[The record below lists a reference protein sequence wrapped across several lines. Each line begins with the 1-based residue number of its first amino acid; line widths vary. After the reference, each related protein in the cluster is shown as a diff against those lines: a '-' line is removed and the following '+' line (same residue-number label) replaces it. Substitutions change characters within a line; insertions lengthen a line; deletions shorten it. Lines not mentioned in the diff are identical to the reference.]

1 MKCSISLLA
10 GALLA
15 VSFSASALELDSQ
28 EVGYNIE
35 ARGARPVVAQL
46 GKAGQFSAVEN
57 SIRLGDDNWIA
68 LAPKLAGGGN
78 AGFTA
83 GIKSALSAA
92 LIYNPAAVL
101 QALNKGNDLPL
112 NDICTAPPEVQGDT
126 AITSF
131 RERAARALST
141 VRVGDLSAPR
151 DACIAALKG

>member
-15 VSFSASALELDSQ
+15 VSFASSARALDSQ

-35 ARGARPVVAQL
+35 ARGAAPVVAQL
-46 GKAGQFSAVEN
+46 AKAGQLQAVED
-57 SIRLGDDNWIA
+57 SIRLGDDSWIA
-68 LAPKLAGGGN
+68 LAPKLANGGN
-78 AGFTA
+78 ARFTT
-83 GIKSALSAA
+83 GIKSALSSA
-92 LIYNPAAVL
+92 LVYNPAAVL
-101 QALNKGNDLPL
+101 HALNKGNNLPI

-131 RERAARALST
+131 RQRATHALSM

>member
-15 VSFSASALELDSQ
+15 VSFSASAMALDSQ

-57 SIRLGDDNWIA
+57 SIRLGTTAGLPWR
-68 LAPKLAGGGN
+68 PLAGGGN

>member
-15 VSFSASALELDSQ
+15 VSFSASALTLDSQ

-78 AGFTA
+78 AGF
-83 GIKSALSAA
+83 KSALSAA

-112 NDICTAPPEVQGDT
+112 KDICTAPPEVQGDT

>member
-15 VSFSASALELDSQ
+15 VSFSASAMALDSQ
-28 EVGYNIE
+28 EVGYNIG
-35 ARGARPVVAQL
+35 ARARPVVAQL

-57 SIRLGDDNWIA
+57 SIRLGTTAGLPWR
-68 LAPKLAGGGN
+68 LLAGGGN

>member
-15 VSFSASALELDSQ
+15 VNFSASAMALDSQ

-46 GKAGQFSAVEN
+46 GKAGQFGAVEN
-57 SIRLGDDNWIA
+57 SIRLGDDSWIA

-101 QALNKGNDLPL
+101 QALNKGNDLSL

-126 AITSF
+126 AISSF
-131 RERAARALST
+131 RERATHALST

>member
-15 VSFSASALELDSQ
+15 VSFSASAMALDSQ

-35 ARGARPVVAQL
+35 ARARAGRGTVGQGRAVQRRGKQHPV
-46 GKAGQFSAVEN
+46 
-57 SIRLGDDNWIA
+57 GDDSWIA
-68 LAPKLAGGGN
+68 LAQAGGGN

>member
-1 MKCSISLLA
+1 MLHFPVGRRTA
-10 GALLA
+10 GRQFQR
-15 VSFSASALELDSQ
+15 FSHGAGFAGGRLQYRSA
-28 EVGYNIE
+28 
-35 ARGARPVVAQL
+35 RARPVVAQL

-57 SIRLGDDNWIA
+57 SIRLGTTAGLPWR
-68 LAPKLAGGGN
+68 LLAGGGN

>member
-1 MKCSISLLA
+1 MLHFPVGRRSA
-10 GALLA
+10 GRQFQRFSHGAGFAGGRLQYRSARRAAGRGTVGQGRA
-15 VSFSASALELDSQ
+15 VQ
-28 EVGYNIE
+28 R
-35 ARGARPVVAQL
+35 RGKQHPA
-46 GKAGQFSAVEN
+46 
-57 SIRLGDDNWIA
+57 GDDSWIA

-131 RERAARALST
+131 RQRATRALST

>member
-1 MKCSISLLA
+1 M
-10 GALLA
+10 
-15 VSFSASALELDSQ
+15 
-28 EVGYNIE
+28 
-35 ARGARPVVAQL
+35 AQL
-46 GKAGQFSAVEN
+46 GKAGQFNAVEN

-126 AITSF
+126 AVTSF
-131 RERAARALST
+131 RQRATRALST